1 MVELIIEMFRNDYT
15 FEDAEFDGISE
26 NAKVG
31 YSKIYGTF
39 TKMKGGMSMGYIVYF
54 SIIINLYSF
63 FVSGVA
69 VIILIFWYL
78 KDILCL
84 RKV

>member
-63 FVSGVA
+63 FIGSFRNHFDFLVFKRLFLS
-69 VIILIFWYL
+69 
-78 KDILCL
+78 
-84 RKV
+84 